1 MLVSRAVD
9 QRVEPRTRPDVES
22 ADALRGMELVS
33 GHGQQVHIEL
43 VDVDRDLAH
52 RLRRIGMA
60 GDPILARNGGDV
72 DDRLERADLV
82 VGVRDVM

>member
-1 MLVSRAVD
+1 
-9 QRVEPRTRPDVES
+9 
-22 ADALRGMELVS
+22 
-33 GHGQQVHIEL
+33 
-43 VDVDRDLAH
+43 
-52 RLRRIGMA
+52 MA